1 MTNLEIC
8 FKLDMNISY
17 NVRSIYFNILML
29 LPLVNKFFM
38 GVIITTFI
46 ELKSKSVVVFKEIK

>member
-1 MTNLEIC
+1 
-8 FKLDMNISY
+8 MNISY